1 MDEWSNLPICETHF
15 SNPNNQV
22 DFRISRYRQ
31 NDEKLDKTKAANR
44 ENEKEFVADV
54 DEITPGTE
62 WDRVS
67 KLCDFNAKS
76 NRHSKD
82 MSRMR
87 SIMLQLKQNPPVKNA
102 A

>member
-1 MDEWSNLPICETHF
+1 MA
-15 SNPNNQV
+15 
-22 DFRISRYRQ
+22 
-31 NDEKLDKTKAANR
+31 KTKAANR
-44 ENEKEFVADV
+44 ESEKEFVADV
-54 DEITPGTE
+54 NDISPGSE
-62 WDRVS
+62 WERVS

-76 NRHSKD
+76 TKHTKD